1 MNYLNTFQKLM
12 EGKARALLHLRFFFV
27 YIFDKRL
34 WQYMVINLWW
44 FSFQFRVSS
53 VHRLTDKLIFFA
65 AKKNRLLNHFA
76 QSLLLASLF
85 LLFSPPTTCIILVNL
100 ICPLALMNRNN
111 QNWPHVRL
119 CWEMTKRESHRKEF
133 TFIHK
138 LILKLQI
145 QGVQYQNHAFKFI
158 KYIMAW

>member
-1 MNYLNTFQKLM
+1 MVWHRSRQNQSIFFISELFKYLSKVDGRQSQSTSSFDFFL
-12 EGKARALLHLRFFFV
+12 LLHF
-27 YIFDKRL
+27 YKRL
-34 WQYMVINLWW
+34 WHYMVINLWW
-44 FSFQFRVSS
+44 FSFQFIVLS
-53 VHRLTDKLIFFA
+53 VNRLTDKLIFFA
-65 AKKNRLLNHFA
+65 AKKKQLLNHFA

-145 QGVQYQNHAFKFI
+145 QGV
-158 KYIMAW
+158 